1 MADPTFEAER
11 LAEIM
16 ARVNEEMRLYGEVTP
31 STTDAMMK
39 AKHGINNF
47 TAGTAK
53 AADVVGN
60 LAGAAASAGKAM
72 LDGKKGAAAFNESVD
87 GMASAAQ
94 AAGAALALMVP
105 GGIAIKLL
113 IAGVTAAVT
122 AFAKYTKE
130 ANEMADKLSKGYQGL
145 AKSGAAAADGMTG
158 LYRDAKKLGLSMNEL
173 DQMVS
178 LVAENAKDFALFA
191 GSVSEG
197 RKRFAD
203 LSETMKPARTGLMN
217 LGMNMEEINAAS
229 AGYLRL
235 QSRIGQTQNKT
246 TAELAEGTKRYLYE
260 QDALTK
266 LTGQTRKEQ
275 EAAREEIRAQ
285 ERFAAVLQQMRAKGQ
300 VNEAKALEDSYLILR
315 SQSKEAAQGFADIS
329 TGNLQTEAAQK
340 SMLATQGGSMEA
352 SQRIQAGQLSA
363 AQGAQQVAEA
373 YGRTADQLGN
383 LGIVGQFDKTFG
395 SLSDSI
401 KLGAFAQGDINKQYE
416 KILEDQKKQAAGQDA
431 LVANQTKLVQT
442 QMEANKAMEDFI
454 SKGINNAQK
463 QMIALADATKKAAE
477 TLDELTPGGKKGTAE
492 TIGGVATGAAG
503 AYAMGSMGAAM
514 GTVIA
519 PGIGTAIGA
528 ALGGLAGGAMGYF
541 TGSYLGKKAD
551 ESDKVPKAAEGGMLT
566 GPTSGYL
573 AMLHGTEMVIPENM
587 LKGQISTPGAAG
599 GLIAKEQAQ
608 IDLFTK
614 DILKDT
620 ELLAKL
626 TDSDAKRTQ
635 DYSRTQKKLIELKVK
650 LMGEEIDILEEQN
663 KAIEEMANVFE
674 RSGGQ
679 GGAAGFKKMMRMQ
692 NLGIGGG
699 SAMGGGAQAPNQV
712 KSGTGV
718 GVTTGTGL
726 PLTTQP
732 PAGSTLPEGMSATGS
747 AKTNID
753 NLLAFGDRSG
763 SKANFEALDDAFQ
776 NAVTKAAEEYNS
788 VTGKKIKIN
797 SATRDPADQERIY
810 AESVAAGRPGISP
823 TGMPI
828 GKPGTSRHER
838 GLAIDIQNYTDPQ
851 AVAAFNRQGLFQ
863 KVPNDPVHFQFEEGG
878 VASGPRS
885 GYGATLHGDE
895 AVIPL
900 NNGAG
905 NFVKM
910 FESMAESN
918 RAMVSMMQ
926 EMVSA
931 QKNSVDVQQKMLRM
945 AS

>member
-1 MADPTFEAER
+1 
-11 LAEIM
+11 
-16 ARVNEEMRLYGEVTP
+16 
-31 STTDAMMK
+31 
-39 AKHGINNF
+39 
-47 TAGTAK
+47 
-53 AADVVGN
+53 
-60 LAGAAASAGKAM
+60 
-72 LDGKKGAAAFNESVD
+72 
-87 GMASAAQ
+87 
-94 AAGAALALMVP
+94 
-105 GGIAIKLL
+105 
-113 IAGVTAAVT
+113 
-122 AFAKYTKE
+122 
-130 ANEMADKLSKGYQGL
+130 
-145 AKSGAAAADGMTG
+145 
-158 LYRDAKKLGLSMNEL
+158 
-173 DQMVS
+173 
-178 LVAENAKDFALFA
+178 
-191 GSVSEG
+191 
-197 RKRFAD
+197 
-203 LSETMKPARTGLMN
+203 
-217 LGMNMEEINAAS
+217 
-229 AGYLRL
+229 
-235 QSRIGQTQNKT
+235 
-246 TAELAEGTKRYLYE
+246 
-260 QDALTK
+260 
-266 LTGQTRKEQ
+266 
-275 EAAREEIRAQ
+275 
-285 ERFAAVLQQMRAKGQ
+285 
-300 VNEAKALEDSYLILR
+300 LILR

-463 QMIALADATKKAAE
+463 QMIALAEATKSAAE
-477 TLDELTPGGKKGTAE
+477 TLNELTPGGKKMSKGTKEAVG
-492 TIGGVATGAAG
+492 TVGGSAAG
-503 AYAMGSMGAAM
+503 AAAGAVLGGIIGLIGGPAGAILGAKIGAVAGTGIGGYIGQYLGGKESDPA
-514 GTVIA
+514 GTV
-519 PGIGTAIGA
+519 PQ
-528 ALGGLAGGAMGYF
+528 
-541 TGSYLGKKAD
+541 
-551 ESDKVPKAAEGGMLT
+551 AAEGGLLR
-566 GPTSGYL
+566 GPADGYL
-573 AMLHGTEMVIPENM
+573 AMLHGNELVIPEDK
-587 LKGQISTPGAAG
+587 LKGQISAPGAAG

>member
-1 MADPTFEAER
+1 
-11 LAEIM
+11 
-16 ARVNEEMRLYGEVTP
+16 
-31 STTDAMMK
+31 
-39 AKHGINNF
+39 
-47 TAGTAK
+47 
-53 AADVVGN
+53 
-60 LAGAAASAGKAM
+60 
-72 LDGKKGAAAFNESVD
+72 
-87 GMASAAQ
+87 
-94 AAGAALALMVP
+94 
-105 GGIAIKLL
+105 
-113 IAGVTAAVT
+113 
-122 AFAKYTKE
+122 
-130 ANEMADKLSKGYQGL
+130 MADKLQKGYQGL
-145 AKSGAAAADGMTG
+145 AKSGAAAADGMSG
-158 LYRDAKKLGLSMNEL
+158 IYRDAKKLGLSMNEL

-178 LVAENAKDFALFA
+178 LVAENAADFALFA

-217 LGMNMEEINAAS
+217 LGMSMEEINAAS

-246 TAELAEGTKRYLYE
+246 TNELADSTRKYLYE

-266 LTGQTRKEQ
+266 LTGMTRKEQ
-275 EAAREEIRAQ
+275 ESAREEIRSQ

-300 VNEAKALEDSYLILR
+300 HAAAKELEDSYLILR
-315 SQSKEAAQGFADIS
+315 SQNKEAAQGYADIS

-340 SMLATQGGSMEA
+340 SMLATQGESMRTSQQIQA
-352 SQRIQAGQLSA
+352 SQLTA
-363 AQGAQQVAEA
+363 AQGAQQIGKA
-373 YGRTADQLGN
+373 YGNTAEQLGQ
-383 LGIVGQFDKTFG
+383 LGLVGQFDKTFG
-395 SLSDSI
+395 SLSDAI
-401 KLGAFAQGDINKQYE
+401 KLGAFAQGDINAQYA
-416 KILEDQKKQAAGQDA
+416 KILEDQKKQAAGADA
-431 LVANQTKLVQT
+431 MTRTQTELIQK
-442 QMEANKAMEDFI
+442 QMEANKATEEFI
-454 SKGINNAQK
+454 KKGIEPAQK
-463 QMIALADATKKAAE
+463 AMIAFAEATRKGAE
-477 TLDELTPGGKKGTAE
+477 ALDELTPGGKKMSKGTKEAVG
-492 TIGGVATGAAG
+492 TVGGSAAG
-503 AYAMGSMGAAM
+503 AAAGAVLGGIIGLIGGPPGAILGAKIGAVAGTGIGGYIGQYLGGKESDPA
-514 GTVIA
+514 GTV
-519 PGIGTAIGA
+519 PQ
-528 ALGGLAGGAMGYF
+528 
-541 TGSYLGKKAD
+541 
-551 ESDKVPKAAEGGMLT
+551 AAEGGLLR
-566 GPTSGYL
+566 GPADGYL
-573 AMLHGTEMVIPENM
+573 AMLHGTELVIPEDK
-587 LKGQISTPGAAG
+587 LKGQISAPGAAG

-635 DYSRTQKKLIELKVK
+635 EYSRTQKKLIELKVK
-650 LMGEEIDILEEQN
+650 LMDEEIDILEEQN
-663 KAIEEMANVFE
+663 KAMEEMAKVFE
-674 RSGGQ
+674 RSGGE

-692 NLGIGGG
+692 NLGMG
-699 SAMGGGAQAPNQV
+699 MGGGGGGQAANQV

-718 GVTTGTGL
+718 GITTGSGL

-732 PAGSTLPEGMSATGS
+732 PAGAGVPEGQGPGS
-747 AKTNID
+747 AAGKKAD
-753 NLLAFGDRSG
+753 DLFMFGDRSG

-776 NAVTKAAEEYNS
+776 NAVTKAAEEYNA
-788 VTGKKIKIN
+788 VTGKKIKLN

-810 AESVAAGRPGISP
+810 AESVSAGRPGISP

-838 GLAIDIQNYTDPQ
+838 GLAVDIQNYNDPQ

-878 VASGPRS
+878 IASGPRS

-945 AS
+945 AT

>member
-11 LAEIM
+11 FAEIM
-16 ARVNEEMRLYGEVTP
+16 ARVNEEMRLYGEVSP
-31 STTDAMMK
+31 GTTDAMMK

-53 AADVVGN
+53 AADVVGH
-60 LAGAAASAGKAM
+60 LAGAATSAGKAM

-87 GMASAAQ
+87 SMASAAQ
-94 AAGAALALMVP
+94 AAGAALALMIP

-113 IAGVTAAVT
+113 IAGVTAAAT
-122 AFAKYTKE
+122 AYAKYTQA
-130 ANEMADKLSKGYQGL
+130 ANDMADKLSKGYQGL

-203 LSETMKPARTGLMN
+203 LSESMKPARTGLMN
-217 LGMNMEEINAAS
+217 LGMGMEEINAAS

-246 TAELAEGTKRYLYE
+246 TAELADSTRRYLYE

-275 EAAREEIRAQ
+275 EAAREEIRSQ

-300 VNEAKALEDSYLILR
+300 ISEAKALEDSYLILR

-373 YGRTADQLGN
+373 YGRTAEQLGS

-395 SLSDSI
+395 SLSDAI
-401 KLGAFAQGDINKQYE
+401 KLGAFAQGDINAQYN

-442 QMEANKAMEDFI
+442 QMEANKAMEAFI
-454 SKGINNAQK
+454 KEGIVPAQK
-463 QMIALADATKKAAE
+463 QMIALAEASRSAAE
-477 TLDELTPGGKKGTAE
+477 TLSGVAGGKSTKGGTA
-492 TIGGVATGAAG
+492 TAALAGAGAGALTGAAI
-503 AYAMGSMGAAM
+503 GSI
-514 GTVIA
+514 V
-519 PGIGTAIGA
+519 PVIGTAVGGA
-528 ALGGLAGGAMGYF
+528 VGAVLGGLGGALFANRNAPAQGTAGAASSAEDYQRNIPM
-541 TGSYLGKKAD
+541 
-551 ESDKVPKAAEGGMLT
+551 AAEGGFLK
-566 GPTSGYL
+566 GPVDGYL
-573 AMLHGTEMVIPENM
+573 AMLHGNELVIPEDK
-587 LKGQISTPGAAG
+587 LKGKISAPGAAS

-692 NLGIGGG
+692 NLGMGGG
-699 SAMGGGAQAPNQV
+699 SAMGGGMAANQVKSGGSAMGGGMAANQV
-712 KSGTGV
+712 KSGTGI
-718 GVTTGTGL
+718 GITTGSGL

-732 PAGSTLPEGMSATGS
+732 PAGASIPEGQGTGS

-838 GLAIDIQNYTDPQ
+838 GLAIDIQNYNDPQ

-905 NFVKM
+905 N
-910 FESMAESN
+910 
-918 RAMVSMMQ
+918 
-926 EMVSA
+926 
-931 QKNSVDVQQKMLRM
+931 
-945 AS
+945 